1 MQRLTALLA
10 LCVRAAGQDV
20 VPPAGATPVLL
31 DLELTVDGMQTK
43 LTLVE
48 GQSYLDAARKACH
61 PVEEASAIDNCV
73 GGARRGVLRYHNI
86 HRGLS

>member
-1 MQRLTALLA
+1 MRRLHIFAALLA
-10 LCVRAAGQDV
+10 RIAGQDV

-73 GGARRGVLRYHNI
+73 GGARRGVR
-86 HRGLS
+86 RPRRAPRMS